1 VTDAYLPKQ
10 GGIEVQ
16 VHDLAV
22 RQLLAGHDVEVL
34 TCAPEATPDVA
45 TEPADAATPATDVAD
60 AGLTPDTALPAS
72 PVGPRVHRVRIPWG
86 RVRRT
91 NAMIHQRYRSERPD
105 VVHVHLSVLSPLG
118 ILAVRAASRCGIP
131 VLVTLHSLWWYA
143 TPLYRIAD
151 LLLRWGSWRVHWG
164 AVSELAAAPLRSIV
178 GRRADVSVL
187 PNGVEPGNWTVEPV
201 PRDPAEVVVVSVMRL
216 AARKRPRALLQVVRT
231 ARAGLPEGVRLRV
244 VVVGDG
250 PQRPRLEREIAH
262 LGLTD
267 VVELVGR
274 RERDQIRELYRRA
287 DVYLAPA
294 ILESFGIAALEA
306 RCAGVPVIAR
316 SQTGIADFIHDGKHG
331 LLAPTDAGLA
341 AALTRLA
348 RDPQLR
354 ERLAQNNREGAPDT
368 GWADVLQ
375 RCELSYKVAHE
386 LAEPTAGRRRTPL
399 RDRGRARVSA

>member
-1 VTDAYLPKQ
+1 MR
-10 GGIEVQ
+10 I
-16 VHDLAV
+16 
-22 RQLLAGHDVEVL
+22 
-34 TCAPEATPDVA
+34 
-45 TEPADAATPATDVAD
+45 
-60 AGLTPDTALPAS
+60 GL
-72 PVGPRVHRVRIPWG
+72 VG
-86 RVRRT
+86 
-91 NAMIHQRYRSERPD
+91 
-105 VVHVHLSVLSPLG
+105 LG
-118 ILAVRAASRCGIP
+118 FMGS
-131 VLVTLHSLWWYA
+131 
-143 TPLYRIAD
+143 RIAD